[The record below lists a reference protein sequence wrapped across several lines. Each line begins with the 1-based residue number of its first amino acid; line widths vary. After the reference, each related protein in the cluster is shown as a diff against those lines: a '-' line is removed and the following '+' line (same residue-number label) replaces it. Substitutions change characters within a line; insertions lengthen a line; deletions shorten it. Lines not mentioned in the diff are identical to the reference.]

1 MIDFEKIYSIYFK
14 DVYYFLLSLSKDKE
28 VAEDITSETFFKALK
43 NIENFRGD
51 SSIKT
56 YLFQIAKNSYF
67 DYLGKN
73 KKIVSLDDFESI
85 EKGSINTEDEFLE
98 REESAHLRNLV
109 ETLKEPQKSIIKLR
123 IWEELSFKDIGTVY
137 GKSENWACVT
147 FHRAKKIL
155 KNKLEE

>member
-67 DYLGKN
+67 DYLRKN

-85 EKGSINTEDEFLE
+85 EKDSINTEDEFLE
-98 REESAHLRNLV
+98 REESAYLRNLV
-109 ETLKEPQKSIIKLR
+109 ETLKEPHKSIIKLR

>member
-67 DYLGKN
+67 DYLRKN

-85 EKGSINTEDEFLE
+85 EKDSINTEDEFLE
-98 REESAHLRNLV
+98 REESAYLRNLV
-109 ETLKEPQKSIIKLR
+109 ETLKEPHKSIIKLR

-147 FHRAKKIL
+147 FHRAKRIL

>member
-67 DYLGKN
+67 DYLRKN
-73 KKIVSLDDFESI
+73 KKIVSIDDFESI
-85 EKGSINTEDEFLE
+85 EIDSINTEDEFLE
-98 REESAHLRNLV
+98 REESAYLRNLV
-109 ETLKEPQKSIIKLR
+109 ETLKEPHKSIIKLR
-123 IWEELSFKDIGTVY
+123 IWEELSFKDIGTIY

>member
-67 DYLGKN
+67 DYLRKN
-73 KKIVSLDDFESI
+73 KKIVSIDDFESI
-85 EKGSINTEDEFLE
+85 EIDSINTEDEFLE
-98 REESAHLRNLV
+98 REENAHLRNLV

>member
-28 VAEDITSETFFKALK
+28 VTEDITSETFFKALK

-67 DYLGKN
+67 DYLRKN
-73 KKIVSLDDFESI
+73 KKIVSIDDFESI
-85 EKGSINTEDEFLE
+85 EIDSINTEDEFLE
-98 REESAHLRNLV
+98 REENAYLRNLV
-109 ETLKEPQKSIIKLR
+109 ETLKEPHKSIIKLR

>member
-67 DYLGKN
+67 DYLRKN
-73 KKIVSLDDFESI
+73 KKIVSIDDFESI
-85 EKGSINTEDEFLE
+85 EKDSINTEDEFLE
-98 REESAHLRNLV
+98 REESAYLRNLV
-109 ETLKEPQKSIIKLR
+109 ETLKEPHKSIIKLR

>member
-67 DYLGKN
+67 DYLRKN
-73 KKIVSLDDFESI
+73 KKIVSIDDFESI
-85 EKGSINTEDEFLE
+85 EIDSINTEDEFLE
-98 REESAHLRNLV
+98 REESAYLRNLV
-109 ETLKEPQKSIIKLR
+109 ETLKEPHKSIIKLR

>member
-67 DYLGKN
+67 DYLRKN
-73 KKIVSLDDFESI
+73 KKIVSIDDFKSI
-85 EKGSINTEDEFLE
+85 EKDSINTEDEFLE
-98 REESAHLRNLV
+98 REESAYLRNLV
-109 ETLKEPQKSIIKLR
+109 ETLKEPHKSIIKLR

>member
-67 DYLGKN
+67 DYLRKN
-73 KKIVSLDDFESI
+73 KKIVSIDNFESI
-85 EKGSINTEDEFLE
+85 EIDSINTEDEFLE
-98 REESAHLRNLV
+98 REESAYLRNLV

>member
-67 DYLGKN
+67 DYLRKN

-98 REESAHLRNLV
+98 REESAYLRNLV
-109 ETLKEPQKSIIKLR
+109 ETLKEPHKSIIKLR